1 MPMSCY
7 SIQRTM
13 QKGVE
18 MHFRHT
24 AVVPNFNCAF
34 KMHAKIAFCKTYK
47 SLARNL
53 NQHQFFHRIRQN
65 NLYLFTM
72 FRLAVVS
79 ALVASATA
87 APAGPPAPYH
97 PAPAPYHPAPVHPA
111 PVYGKGPAYDE
122 SPKPYAYEYGVAD
135 DYSGSKF
142 NAAETS
148 DAKVTSGTYSVAL
161 PDGRLQTVTY
171 TADPYGYNGYV
182 ADVKYSGEPHY
193 APHKVA
199 PHPALPHPALIP
211 HPAPVHPIHG

>member
-1 MPMSCY
+1 
-7 SIQRTM
+7 M
-13 QKGVE
+13 Q
-18 MHFRHT
+18 
-24 AVVPNFNCAF
+24 
-34 KMHAKIAFCKTYK
+34 KIAFCKTYK
-47 SLARNL
+47 SLACKL
-53 NQHQFFHRIRQN
+53 NQYQFFHRIRQN
-65 NLYLFTM
+65 IPYLFIM
-72 FRLAVVS
+72 FRLTIVC

-87 APAGPPAPYH
+87 APVGPPAPYH
-97 PAPAPYHPAPVHPA
+97 PAPAPYHAPAPA
-111 PVYGKGPAYDE
+111 YGKAPAYDE

-171 TADPYGYNGYV
+171 TADPYGYAGYV

-199 PHPALPHPALIP
+199 PHPGPAYKPVP
-211 HPAPVHPIHG
+211 HPAPAYKPAPYHPAPIHG